1 MIDLPPS
8 AVEPSLLPSRNR
20 KADRFFESA
29 TPDADATMRPL
40 TGSDEITHFDVVI
53 VGGGAAGLTL
63 ALSLPKHLSVAI
75 LMKDEPLESSTYY
88 AQGGVAAVWA
98 QDDTVDEHIA
108 DTLIAGAGLCHEEA
122 VRFTVEHSREA
133 IEFLLAQGVKFT
145 LDENSDDL
153 HLTQEGGHSRRRIA
167 HVADATG
174 RAVATTLLERVREC
188 QNVTLLDHMVAI
200 DVITT
205 NSLAQHFD
213 APFTEPNRAVGVY
226 ALDTKAHRVLTLSAG
241 FVALACGGVS
251 KAYLYTSNPDIATGD
266 GIAMAWRAGCR
277 VANLEFNQFHPTCL
291 YHPEARSFL
300 LTEALRGEGA
310 YLRLPPCD
318 HHPEGE
324 RFMLRF
330 DSRGELAPRDIVALT
345 IDFEMK
351 RLGLRHVYLDITHKD
366 PEFVKAHFP
375 TLYARLLEFGIDIT
389 QDQIPVVPAAH
400 YTCGGVVVNQQ
411 GQTDVLNLYAL
422 GETSFTG
429 LHGANRMA
437 SNSLL
442 ECFVYAMSA
451 AAHIRDSHAHAAP
464 SVPMIPIW
472 HIQGYIQDNADQD
485 EAVILLQ
492 NWDELRHTMWHYVG
506 IVRSNK
512 RLHRALNRI
521 LLLKQEMQ
529 DYYDSFALNKNL
541 IELRNLLLVSEL
553 IVRCALRR
561 HESRGLHYNRDFP
574 QSLPTPADVV
584 LTPAMPS
591 AV

>member
-1 MIDLPPS
+1 
-8 AVEPSLLPSRNR
+8 
-20 KADRFFESA
+20 
-29 TPDADATMRPL
+29 MRPL
-40 TGSDEITHFDVVI
+40 TGSDDVTHFDVVI

-63 ALSLPKHLSVAI
+63 ALSLPKHLSVAM

-375 TLYARLLEFGIDIT
+375 TLYTRLLEFGIDIT

-400 YTCGGVVVNQQ
+400 YTCGGVVVNRQ

-472 HIQGYIQDNADQD
+472 HIQDYIQDNADQD

-512 RLHRALNRI
+512 RLHRALSRI

-529 DYYDSFALNKNL
+529 DYYGSFALNKNL